1 MFESV
6 AVSSSL
12 DSFSDEEL
20 LVEYRTFGD
29 VRYFNELIRRYRP
42 ALARYLRG
50 RYGLSADQLDDALQA
65 TFFRVWEKLGQYDV
79 SKSVRPW
86 IYRIA
91 SSQTIDLLRKANR
104 HGVCVSLDAP
114 RFSESSSW
122 SNDLEGNDPDPAE
135 EIERQDLK
143 DQIRLAAEALPSRYR
158 DVVEMV
164 FFKGMTFQ
172 NAAHFLNLASA
183 TVSRRVS
190 KAIELMSAS
199 LLNDRLD
206 VSCERLMRLVEHC
219 ESI

>member
-1 MFESV
+1 MCYGYHLRTCF
-6 AVSSSL
+6 AIDLQRSS
-12 DSFSDEEL
+12 
-20 LVEYRTFGD
+20 G
-29 VRYFNELIRRYRP
+29 
-42 ALARYLRG
+42 
-50 RYGLSADQLDDALQA
+50 
-65 TFFRVWEKLGQYDV
+65 
-79 SKSVRPW
+79 
-86 IYRIA
+86 RIA
-91 SSQTIDLLRKANR
+91 
-104 HGVCVSLDAP
+104 
-114 RFSESSSW
+114 
-122 SNDLEGNDPDPAE
+122 
-135 EIERQDLK
+135 